1 MKELFINIA
10 IGAAVGF
17 LLIAS
22 IGGFEEQIE
31 LWIR

>member
-1 MKELFINIA
+1 MKVIIINLA
-10 IGAAVGF
+10 IGIGIGF

-22 IGGFEEQIE
+22 IGGFEDQIE